1 MSKEPLKY
9 RAYQTIK
16 DNIINCTYLPGT
28 IINEELI
35 RETIGASRTPI
46 RDALSRLEQEGLVK
60 ILPKKGIVISNITV
74 KELNMLYESRLLLEP
89 HVVKNY
95 GSRIPQETYL
105 HYYQMYHNFLE
116 QDKKEY
122 SYAEMD
128 DSFHQL
134 FINASE
140 NSYFI
145 NLYSTIESQIRRTRM
160 ISGKT
165 ASSRLRLTVDEHLSI
180 VESALK
186 NDWEV
191 ASSAMKNHLINS
203 KNVMFDYILKKQNIS
218 PSTE

>member
-95 GSRIPQETYL
+95 GSRILQETYL

-165 ASSRLRLTVDEHLSI
+165 ASSRLRLNVDEHLSI

>member
-9 RAYQTIK
+9 RAYQAIK
-16 DNIINCTYLPGT
+16 DNIINCTYPPGT

-35 RETIGASRTPI
+35 REEIGASRTPI

-60 ILPKKGIVISNITV
+60 ILPKKGIIISNMTV
-74 KELNMLYESRLLLEP
+74 KELNMLYESRLLIEP
-89 HVVKNY
+89 HVVKHY

-105 HYYQMYHNFLE
+105 HYYQMYHDFLE
-116 QDKKEY
+116 QNKKEY

-160 ISGKT
+160 ISGKLS
-165 ASSRLRLTVDEHLSI
+165 SSRLQATIDEHLSI
-180 VESALK
+180 VEAALK
-186 NDWEV
+186 NDWEG
-191 ASSAMKNHLINS
+191 ASASMKNHLIIS
-203 KNVMFDYILKKQNIS
+203 KNIMFDCILKKQNIT
-218 PSTE
+218 PATE